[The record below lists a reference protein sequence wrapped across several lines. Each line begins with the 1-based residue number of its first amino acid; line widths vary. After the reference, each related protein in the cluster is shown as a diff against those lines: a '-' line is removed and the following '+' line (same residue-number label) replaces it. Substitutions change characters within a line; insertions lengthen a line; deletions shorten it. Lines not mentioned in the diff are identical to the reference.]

1 MRTTSQP
8 AIPTPRSG
16 LAGEWDK
23 FIGPGATIAE
33 NGLIVAAFGLGLA
46 VIAWRAL
53 TLNLAWTP
61 WQWLVA
67 LLVGADILA
76 GAVANSTSAAKRW
89 YHRPG
94 QTPRNHLV
102 FVAIHAVHLVLL
114 AIAFQEVTWTTVA
127 ISYGYLLIAAMVVA
141 FVPGYLQR
149 PVAVLAYGSA
159 VLLSIYGLPIVPG
172 LEWVFVVFYFKLLV
186 AHMVREES
194 Q

>member
-46 VIAWRAL
+46 VIAWRAH

-61 WQWLVA
+61 LQWLVA